1 MKSVNE
7 VLSRVA
13 KDSSSKI
20 DEILTLEKYFE
31 FVRENPKK
39 YLRCI
44 KQIVSDG
51 IVSAVK
57 KEVDNDPESINFNQ
71 IDCSKI
77 FDTFMPDTLF
87 ANRFIQKIE
96 GMKIGAT
103 QNKIYI
109 FRGPPGCGKS
119 TFMDDLLKFITEYTN
134 SPEGKTYEIVWRI
147 PKKEKDVCAGDD
159 NGKDYSEIHCPSHDH
174 PIMIIPIEHRAEFLD
189 GLLENNEDKHEIAN
203 NKEYEWI
210 FSYKP
215 CAICESFFH
224 ELSKKFGSVEEVFKR
239 INVRENKFNR
249 RVGNGITVFGPGDE
263 PIKQFTLDNEPLQK
277 IITDFFEDSNKVQY
291 TYSPFAKTNNGIYVL
306 TDIKDNNVQRM
317 RKLHNIVSEALLKV
331 GHKEESVNSLLLVIM
346 NLEDWESISDLKSFA
361 DRVEYLDVTYVTEVP
376 VEIKILE
383 KAFGHDIG
391 RHFLPRVLKN
401 FVKMIVSTRLDQDSK
416 AIKTWLGD
424 IGKYK
429 KYTDGNGL
437 LIKMDLYRGKIPS
450 WLSEEDRKK
459 LTADTR
465 RMIMK
470 EAEKDGHFGLSGRDS
485 IKLFKELMNKHR
497 GSKKL
502 ITMEDIDFFFAEL
515 QRKKTELANSIK
527 DKEEK
532 ERALRA
538 IPKKEFFISLLS
550 MYNYTTT
557 EEIKMALYEFNEEQ
571 INKDIMNYLYAINM
585 EIDTEEVCPWTR
597 EKIKASEDFFDIIEK
612 KLFEKKDEKIRRAI
626 QKKYVQK
633 TLQEINIEEKSI
645 GEADLFLSL
654 KNNYIS
660 KLKDTSITS
669 LKDSENFRNAIANF
683 NDTKFETYDQKIKYS
698 VKLLIKNLQEKY
710 GYTEEGAI
718 SVSLYALDNELF
730 NA

>member
-1 MKSVNE
+1 MTNIDMKSVNE

-174 PIMIIPIEHRAEFLD
+174 PIMIIPIEHRAEFL
-189 GLLENNEDKHEIAN
+189 
-203 NKEYEWI
+203 
-210 FSYKP
+210 
-215 CAICESFFH
+215 
-224 ELSKKFGSVEEVFKR
+224 
-239 INVRENKFNR
+239 
-249 RVGNGITVFGPGDE
+249 
-263 PIKQFTLDNEPLQK
+263 
-277 IITDFFEDSNKVQY
+277 EDSNKVQY

-597 EKIKASEDFFDIIEK
+597 EKIKASEDF
-612 KLFEKKDEKIRRAI
+612 
-626 QKKYVQK
+626 Y
-633 TLQEINIEEKSI
+633 
-645 GEADLFLSL
+645 
-654 KNNYIS
+654 
-660 KLKDTSITS
+660 
-669 LKDSENFRNAIANF
+669 
-683 NDTKFETYDQKIKYS
+683 DTKFETYDQKIKYS

>member
-1 MKSVNE
+1 MTNIDMKSVNE

-239 INVRENKFNR
+239 IKKKKRKKKKKKKKIWE
-249 RVGNGITVFGPGDE
+249 GE
-263 PIKQFTLDNEPLQK
+263 LLIKVEKKKNFK
-277 IITDFFEDSNKVQY
+277 I
-291 TYSPFAKTNNGIYVL
+291 
-306 TDIKDNNVQRM
+306 
-317 RKLHNIVSEALLKV
+317 
-331 GHKEESVNSLLLVIM
+331 SLLLVIM
-346 NLEDWESISDLKSFA
+346 NLEDWESI
-361 DRVEYLDVTYVTEVP
+361 
-376 VEIKILE
+376 
-383 KAFGHDIG
+383 
-391 RHFLPRVLKN
+391 
-401 FVKMIVSTRLDQDSK
+401 
-416 AIKTWLGD
+416 
-424 IGKYK
+424 
-429 KYTDGNGL
+429 
-437 LIKMDLYRGKIPS
+437 
-450 WLSEEDRKK
+450 
-459 LTADTR
+459 
-465 RMIMK
+465 
-470 EAEKDGHFGLSGRDS
+470 
-485 IKLFKELMNKHR
+485 
-497 GSKKL
+497 
-502 ITMEDIDFFFAEL
+502 
-515 QRKKTELANSIK
+515 
-527 DKEEK
+527 
-532 ERALRA
+532 
-538 IPKKEFFISLLS
+538 
-550 MYNYTTT
+550 
-557 EEIKMALYEFNEEQ
+557 
-571 INKDIMNYLYAINM
+571 
-585 EIDTEEVCPWTR
+585 
-597 EKIKASEDFFDIIEK
+597 
-612 KLFEKKDEKIRRAI
+612 
-626 QKKYVQK
+626 
-633 TLQEINIEEKSI
+633 
-645 GEADLFLSL
+645 
-654 KNNYIS
+654 
-660 KLKDTSITS
+660 
-669 LKDSENFRNAIANF
+669 
-683 NDTKFETYDQKIKYS
+683 
-698 VKLLIKNLQEKY
+698 
-710 GYTEEGAI
+710 
-718 SVSLYALDNELF
+718 
-730 NA
+730 